1 MTAPALEIRG
11 LERRF
16 PGFTLGPVDLT
27 VPRGSIYG
35 FIGPNGAGKTTT
47 IDLIFGMGVKR
58 AGSIRALGFDHVR
71 DEVAMKQHV
80 GYVSPDMGLLLW
92 HNVGRVIKFARS
104 FRPTWDDDYCAQL
117 METFGLRW
125 KDKVINLSSGAKVK
139 LAVLL
144 ALAWRPTLLILDE
157 PTAGLDAVAR
167 QQVFAE
173 LLAAVRDEDR
183 AVVISSHGLTDIER
197 FADHIGLIK
206 NGQIVIEG
214 PTADVTERFRMVD
227 AAGAADP
234 YTLPGVVV
242 QSSSDARW
250 RALVDVSR
258 TPVADLAA
266 RGFTIAAETPVT
278 LEEIFIALVKGR
290 QEQG

>member
-1 MTAPALEIRG
+1 
-11 LERRF
+11 
-16 PGFTLGPVDLT
+16 
-27 VPRGSIYG
+27 
-35 FIGPNGAGKTTT
+35 
-47 IDLIFGMGVKR
+47 MGVKR
-58 AGSIRALGFDHVR
+58 AGSIRALGFDHVK

-80 GYVSPDMGLLLW
+80 GYVSPDMGLLTW
-92 HNVGRVIKFARS
+92 HTVGRVTKFARS
-104 FRPTWDDDYCAQL
+104 FRPTWDDDYCARL

-125 KDKVINLSSGAKVK
+125 KDKILTLSSGAKVK

-157 PTAGLDAVAR
+157 PTAGLDAVAK

-173 LLAAVRDEDR
+173 LLAAVRDENR

-206 NGQIVIEG
+206 DGKILIEG

-234 YTLPGVVV
+234 TTLPGVAV
-242 QSSSDARW
+242 QSRQDTRW
-250 RALVDVSR
+250 RALVDLQR
-258 TPVADLAA
+258 MPLADLAA
-266 RGFTIAAETPVT
+266 RGFTIVAETPVT
-278 LEEIFIALVKGR
+278 LEDIFIALVKGR
-290 QEQG
+290 AA